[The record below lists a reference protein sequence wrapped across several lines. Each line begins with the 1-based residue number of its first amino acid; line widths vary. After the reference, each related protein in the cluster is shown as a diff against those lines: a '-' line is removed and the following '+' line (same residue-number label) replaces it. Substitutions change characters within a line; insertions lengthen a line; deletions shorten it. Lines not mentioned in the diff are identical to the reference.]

1 MFPRSAWQ
9 SQSPSFGSQNVHRL
23 TAMPGMKAD
32 GSWKSTSLA
41 NDMIFD
47 SVKRQL
53 GLNTR
58 NKRRFDMRK
67 EQEIHPHV
75 VLAVHPRNRMNLTG
89 ARRKHALF
97 GILLGVLKC
106 AKDV

>member
-1 MFPRSAWQ
+1 
-9 SQSPSFGSQNVHRL
+9 
-23 TAMPGMKAD
+23 MPGMKAD